1 MEKGWI
7 KNARLRSDM
16 GHGQSRH
23 SFTSATRFCVRIP
36 PRNAVRRLF
45 LDVENTRKDDGH
57 EFKKGI
63 LKSVPGVQASSQN
76 LIKTPA
82 IIGIES

>member
-1 MEKGWI
+1 M
-7 KNARLRSDM
+7 
-16 GHGQSRH
+16 
-23 SFTSATRFCVRIP
+23 
-36 PRNAVRRLF
+36 
-45 LDVENTRKDDGH
+45 KDNGYALQ
-57 EFKKGI
+57 KGI